1 MICSRCRRDKP
12 DDTYSRR
19 TDRPKGRASF
29 CRECRRDAS
38 KEWYRRSQLRKGK
51 AVKQRRVLPHCVTD
65 GPALLK
71 LVRVTLRQ
79 AFQWRDHE
87 AFLEAVQEGALAALQ
102 AAQRLDERRGDAV
115 AYLRQRI
122 RGSAQD
128 GFRKASPVTRGGA
141 KRVRFVTG
149 RNLDSYSAPLAC

>member
-1 MICSRCRRDKP
+1 M
-12 DDTYSRR
+12 
-19 TDRPKGRASF
+19 
-29 CRECRRDAS
+29 
-38 KEWYRRSQLRKGK
+38 
-51 AVKQRRVLPHCVTD
+51 VLPHCVAD

-79 AFQWRDHE
+79 AFQWRDVD

-128 GFRKASPVTRGGA
+128 GFRKASTVTRSGA

-149 RNLDSYSAPLAC
+149 RNLDAYCA

>member
-1 MICSRCRRDKP
+1 VICSRCRCDLP
-12 DDTYSRR
+12 ATVYSRR
-19 TDRPKGRASF
+19 TDRPKGCASF
-29 CRECRRDAS
+29 CPACRREAS

-51 AVKQRRVLPHCVTD
+51 AVKQRRVLPHVVTD

-79 AFQWRDHE
+79 AFVWRDRE

-102 AAQRLDERRGDAV
+102 AAQRLDAQRGDAV

-128 GFRKASPVTRGGA
+128 GFRKAADVTRSGA

-149 RNLDSYSAPLAC
+149 LDLDAYCA